1 MQDDIKITVTIAGIF
16 KNNWLALERRISNS
30 NVGMKDDANKK
41 LILKVTIEIIL
52 RKSLKF

>member
-30 NVGMKDDANKK
+30 NVGMKDDANRK

>member
-1 MQDDIKITVTIAGIF
+1 MQDDVKITVTIAGIF
-16 KNNWLALERRISNS
+16 KNNWLALERRISAS
-30 NVGMKDDANKK
+30 NVGMKDDANRK